1 MKPRRLRSLRQASAT
16 IFALSALLPFLVLF
30 YLLWRFNL
38 VNQTEVQAGV
48 LLALLMAVLGFVVFL
63 RMGQSIST
71 LAQVVQTREPAAQ
84 AAPLAQ
90 TEVPRIGAMVEIR
103 QLGETFASLL
113 EDLRGSTERLEDLAF
128 KLGTLNE
135 MVEVAARVPK
145 IQDLLG
151 LVLERSMRTVKATI
165 GSIMLLDRAGKTLK
179 LAAAQGLPEEVVGL
193 QINLGEGIAGRVVQL
208 GEAAL
213 VENIETDPRFARP
226 NNPRYGSGSFICM
239 PIRAGD
245 RVIGVLNLSKKA
257 GDPLT
262 ARNARSFTP
271 TDLEFLNPLMTSVAY
286 ALDNARLLE
295 DTLQSAKRLQEAV
308 DDLRATQ
315 AQLVRVETLRAV
327 GDLASGMAH
336 HLNNLLT
343 VILGRIQL
351 LLGEVQ
357 DGEIRRYLKIM
368 ERAAN
373 DGVEVVRRVGRFTR
387 MQPVSEPV
395 PVDLNQLAE
404 DVLELTRARW
414 QNETELRGNR
424 IEVSLEP
431 GELPPVPGEPG
442 PLREVLLNLVFNAV
456 DALPERGRITV
467 KTWASAQ
474 RVHCSVA
481 DTGVGMA
488 EEVRRRVFE
497 PFFTTKGPKSTGLGL
512 SLSYGIIQRH
522 RGELNI
528 ESRPGKGTTAT
539 ISLPLGAAAP
549 LGPVRPAPSGPPLKI
564 LVIDDEPEVRETL
577 AEMLVTDG
585 HLVSQAAGG
594 AEGLARLGAAAGVG
608 VDLVLTDLGMPE
620 MTGWQVA
627 QAIKV
632 RWPHLPVG
640 LITGWGEELEA
651 FAEERRSVDVV
662 ITKPVTRE
670 ALREEIAHVRPA
682 S

>member
-1 MKPRRLRSLRQASAT
+1 MKPRRLRSVRQASAT

-38 VNQTEVQAGV
+38 VNQTEVQAGI

-63 RMGQSIST
+63 RMGQSISM

-90 TEVPRIGAMVEIR
+90 NEVPGIGAMAEIR

-165 GSIMLLDRAGKTLK
+165 GSIMLLDRAGKTLQ

-193 QINLGEGIAGRVVQL
+193 QVNLGEGIAGRVVQL
-208 GEAAL
+208 GEVAL

-257 GDPLT
+257 DGRLT
-262 ARNARSFTP
+262 ARNTRSFTP

-295 DTLQSAKRLQEAV
+295 EALQSAKRLQEAV

-327 GDLASGMAH
+327 GDLAAGMAH

-343 VILGRIQL
+343 VILGRTQL

-357 DGEIRRYLKIM
+357 DGGIRRYLQII

-373 DGVEVVRRVGRFTR
+373 DSVEVVRRVGRFTR
-387 MQPVSEPV
+387 TQPVSEPV

-414 QNETELRGNR
+414 QNETELRGIR

-456 DALPERGRITV
+456 DALPKGGRITV
-467 KTWASAQ
+467 RTWASAQ

-481 DTGVGMA
+481 DTGVGMS

-528 ESRPGKGTTAT
+528 DSGAGKGTTAT
-539 ISLPLGAAAP
+539 ISLPLGTAVAS
-549 LGPVRPAPSGPPLKI
+549 GPVRPAPSGPPLNI

-577 AEMLVTDG
+577 AEMLVTEG

-594 AEGLARLGAAAGVG
+594 PEGLARLGAGAA

-627 QAIKV
+627 QAIKG

-670 ALREEIAHVRPA
+670 GLREAIAHVRPA
-682 S
+682 P